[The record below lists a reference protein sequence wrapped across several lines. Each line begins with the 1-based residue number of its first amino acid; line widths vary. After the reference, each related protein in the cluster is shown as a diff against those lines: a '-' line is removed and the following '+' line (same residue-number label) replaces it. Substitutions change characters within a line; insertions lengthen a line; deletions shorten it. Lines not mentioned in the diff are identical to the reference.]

1 VKHGVNVV
9 FAGHDHVYERI
20 KPQKGIYHF
29 VSGAAGQLR
38 RGNMDPSDETAAYF
52 DQDQSFMLLEIA
64 GSQLFF
70 QAVSRTGKTVD
81 SGAIA
86 RQSST
91 SGGQELQTAAAGAGR

>member
-1 VKHGVNVV
+1 
-9 FAGHDHVYERI
+9 
-20 KPQKGIYHF
+20 
-29 VSGAAGQLR
+29 
-38 RGNMDPSDETAAYF
+38 
-52 DQDQSFMLLEIA
+52 
-64 GSQLFF
+64 LFF